1 MISESSFN
9 GKIKAGV
16 STPQEFARRL
26 SCTRRDFLRGATGIA
41 LGSALSS
48 ASPFVRGATATKR
61 RKVIVV
67 TFGGGARDQ
76 ETFAPEGQ
84 ENIPHLL
91 HELIP
96 QSSFFTQVVNQGI
109 LGHYVATAS
118 LATGVYETINNFSAV
133 PPEHPTVFEYFRKD
147 LRRPS
152 SDAWVVAPS
161 NGFNRI
167 GESDYRSYGP
177 GMGAR
182 VVLPKHL
189 LTAAMSGTTTDYE
202 HLLRDNYE
210 TPLYAPQLAGNEF
223 ELEQMETILKLSVDD
238 FRAHA
243 LTVSSPDELSMF
255 IARRLMQQEAP
266 SLLWI
271 TMHDIDIAHAG
282 AYSLYIEGIRRTDR
296 LCAELWKAVQTEPEY
311 AGNTTLF
318 VLPDFGRD
326 SDQDAGGNGF
336 QHHRTGDP
344 ASRTTWMMAL
354 GAGVRQGVVYD
365 QPMQSTD
372 LVPTLGAMMG
382 FSPSL
387 AQGRPI
393 KELI

>member
-1 MISESSFN
+1 LESSF
-9 GKIKAGV
+9 GGAFKAGF

-26 SCTRRDFLRGATGIA
+26 SCSRRDFLRNAAGVA
-41 LGSALSS
+41 LGSALMG
-48 ASPFVRGATATKR
+48 ASPFVRGTAAAKR

-84 ENIPHLL
+84 ENIPHMLQ
-91 HELIP
+91 ELIP

-118 LATGVYETINNFSAV
+118 LATGVYETLNNFSAV
-133 PPEHPTVFEYFRKD
+133 PPDHPTVFEYFRKD
-147 LRRPS
+147 LKRPPT
-152 SDAWVVAPS
+152 DAWVVAPS

-167 GESDYRSYGP
+167 GESGFRSYGP
-177 GMGAR
+177 GWGAQ

-189 LTAAMSGTTTDYE
+189 LTAAMSGTNTDYE

-210 TPLYAPQLAGNEF
+210 TPLYAPQLEGSEF
-223 ELEQMETILKLSVDD
+223 ELQQMETILKLSVDD
-238 FRAHA
+238 FKAHA
-243 LTVSSPDELSMF
+243 KTLSSPDELSMY
-255 IARRLMQQEAP
+255 IVRQLMRQQAP

-296 LCAELWKAVQTEPEY
+296 LCAELWKAVQSEPEY

-318 VLPDFGRD
+318 ILPDFGRD
-326 SDQDAGGNGF
+326 SDQDSGGNGF

-354 GAGVRQGVVYD
+354 GAGVREGVIYD
-365 QPMQSTD
+365 HPMQSTD

-387 AQGRPI
+387 SQGRPVQ
-393 KELI
+393 ELL